1 MNEDLAL
8 CARARAR
15 IMKRAAIF
23 CVAALVSACSVPQ
36 AFQIG
41 NSISPH
47 YEDQDVLFRTTYYLR
62 VFDICRVDESGRTAN
77 YERGT
82 AKLLH
87 RQIGPYR
94 ILKDSLYRFR
104 MTGQA
109 QGLLNDVRFES
120 GTLREYQIDPFGR
133 TVEFDEKLKR
143 FRSPDSHPTQQG
155 PNSSNTDQPK
165 TLQPTVPPQGN
176 TDLCPTGQVHDAQ
189 FYLLGPEGVKKLDP
203 SERLIMAMSTD
214 GKPLVS
220 ALQRIAGIKA
230 QAEAEGD
237 AQYYVKREEA
247 RAAVATELLEN
258 EKKTLAAF
266 DPTKTNL
273 ADSPS
278 STPASIS
285 KAILDLFDGHGSSGG
300 TPK

>member
-1 MNEDLAL
+1 
-8 CARARAR
+8 
-15 IMKRAAIF
+15 MKRAAIL
-23 CVAALVSACSVPQ
+23 CIATLVSACSVPQ

-41 NSISPH
+41 NSTNPQ
-47 YEDQDVLFRTTYYLR
+47 YEDQNVLFRTTYYLR
-62 VFDICRVDESGRTAN
+62 VFDVCRVDESGRYAN
-77 YERGT
+77 YDRGT

-87 RQIGPYR
+87 RQMGAYR
-94 ILKDSLYRFR
+94 IIKDSLYRFR

-109 QGLLNDVRFES
+109 QALLNDVRFES
-120 GTLREYQIDPFGR
+120 GTLRDYQIDPFGR

-143 FRSPDSHPTQQG
+143 FRAPDVLSTQQG
-155 PNSSNTDQPK
+155 PNNSSTSQPNTLP
-165 TLQPTVPPQGN
+165 PTIPPQGN
-176 TDLCPTGQVHDAQ
+176 INPCPPGQAHEAQ

-230 QAEAEGD
+230 QTEAEVE

-273 ADSPS
+273 ANSPS
-278 STPASIS
+278 STPASLS
-285 KAILDLFDGHGSSGG
+285 KAILDLFDSQGSAGG
-300 TPK
+300 TSK